1 MTIQLLKIRV
11 KYINIVYFVLV
22 ISIIGSITTFTTSA
36 GILSL
41 VNPVLGEEKE
51 EGKDSNNIKN
61 MLQQQK
67 QKLSLNNDKVKVEFA
82 KKDKSD
88 SVLNDN
94 NCKSNKVLKGASNKK
109 DLKILSECENAVGK
123 VKHVQEMPDG
133 DYKFLLKLDK
143 EYKSLLNKD
152 NKKKTGGNLVV
163 EIVPKD
169 QDSKYVELPD
179 KGDKVEVWGAW
190 VIDKPKG
197 WNEIHPAWKVIVN

>member
-1 MTIQLLKIRV
+1 MQKFIHLI
-11 KYINIVYFVLV
+11 YFMLI
-22 ISIIGSITTFTTSA
+22 ISIIGSLTTFTASM
-36 GILSL
+36 GISSL
-41 VNPVLGEEKE
+41 VNPVLAEEKQVE
-51 EGKDSNNIKN
+51 KSQDMKNIV
-61 MLQQQK
+61 LQDK
-67 QKLSLNNDKVKVEFA
+67 QESHLNNEKVNVEFA

-88 SVLNDN
+88 SGLDNN

-109 DLKILSECENAVGK
+109 DLELLSECEKAVGK

-152 NKKKTGGNLVV
+152 NKKKTGGNLVI

-169 QDSKYVELPD
+169 QDSKYIELPN

-197 WNEIHPAWKVIVN
+197 WNEIHPAWKVIVT

>member
-1 MTIQLLKIRV
+1 MTIKLLKIKV
-11 KYINIVYFVLV
+11 KYIHIIYFVLV
-22 ISIIGSITTFTTSA
+22 ISIIGSLTTFTTSM
-36 GILSL
+36 GLLSL
-41 VNPVLGEEKE
+41 VNQVLAEEKE
-51 EGKDSNNIKN
+51 VEDSKNMKNN

-67 QKLSLNNDKVKVEFA
+67 PSINNDKIKVEFA
-82 KKDKSD
+82 KKDKSS
-88 SVLNDN
+88 SVLDDN

-197 WNEIHPAWKVIVN
+197 WNEIHPTWKVIVN

>member
-1 MTIQLLKIRV
+1 MQ
-11 KYINIVYFVLV
+11 KYIHLIYFMLV
-22 ISIIGSITTFTTSA
+22 ISIIGSLTTFTTSM

-41 VNPVLGEEKE
+41 VNPVLAEEKQVE
-51 EGKDSNNIKN
+51 KSQDMKN
-61 MLQQQK
+61 TVLQDK
-67 QKLSLNNDKVKVEFA
+67 RELHINNDKVNVEFA

-88 SVLNDN
+88 SDLDNN

-109 DLKILSECENAVGK
+109 DLKILSECEKAVGK

-169 QDSKYVELPD
+169 QDSKYIELPD

-190 VIDKPKG
+190 VIDEPKG
-197 WNEIHPAWKVIVN
+197 WNEIHPAWKVIVT

>member
-1 MTIQLLKIRV
+1 MQ
-11 KYINIVYFVLV
+11 KYIHLIYFMLV
-22 ISIIGSITTFTTSA
+22 ISIIGSLTTFTTSM

-41 VNPVLGEEKE
+41 VNPVLAEEKQVE
-51 EGKDSNNIKN
+51 KSQHMKDLV
-61 MLQQQK
+61 LQDK
-67 QKLSLNNDKVKVEFA
+67 RELHLNNDKVNVEFA

-88 SVLNDN
+88 SGLDNN

-109 DLKILSECENAVGK
+109 DLKILSECEKAIGK

-169 QDSKYVELPD
+169 QDSKYIELPD

-190 VIDKPKG
+190 VIDEPKG
-197 WNEIHPAWKVIVN
+197 WNEIHPAWKVIVT